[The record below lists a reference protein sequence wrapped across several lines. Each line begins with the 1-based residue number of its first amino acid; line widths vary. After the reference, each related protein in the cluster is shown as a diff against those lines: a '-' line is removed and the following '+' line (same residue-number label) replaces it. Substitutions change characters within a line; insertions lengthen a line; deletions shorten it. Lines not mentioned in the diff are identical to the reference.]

1 MKLVTNMQN
10 MFGGKLSFNSDIS
23 RWDVGRVTDMSYMFN
38 GAQF

>member
-1 MKLVTNMQN
+1 VKLVTNMQN
-10 MFGGKLSFNSDIS
+10 MFGGKSSFNSDIS